1 MVELSLVQVRVPRL
15 CMWRNCV
22 CGGGGLSTVVGIS
35 LPSSSSGVGTSPL
48 FVVEESL
55 VQVWASR
62 FRDGAQVRAPRLCG
76 GGELSTGVGTLPL
89 FVVEES
95 LVQRGHLSS
104 VCGGAE
110 LSTGVGTLPPWWD
123 WALWRR

>member
-1 MVELSLVQVRVPRL
+1 
-15 CMWRNCV
+15 MWRNCV

-62 FRDGAQVRAPRLCG
+62 FG

>member
-35 LPSSSSGVGTSPL
+35 LPSPSSGVGTSPL

-62 FRDGAQVRAPRLCG
+62 FG

-95 LVQRGHLSS
+95 LVQVWAPYL
-104 VCGGAE
+104 C
-110 LSTGVGTLPPWWD
+110 LWWS
-123 WALWRR
+123 